1 MQTSDFHK
9 NRKLLVKKKSNF
21 PFILEIALIAF
32 QTRIVIKFVHGGGN
46 TMLNEQNI
54 FLNLNLNN
62 KQDVLEFI
70 SNKAHELNICKN
82 ISGVL
87 EDLNHRE
94 LEYSTGLQDG
104 FAIPHA
110 KSEHVKEATILFLRL
125 NTSIEWGTMDD
136 SKVSYIFALLVPKE
150 NEGNVHLQ
158 MISKLAVC
166 LLEDDFKEFIKSCND
181 STELKEYITKNME
194 VA

>member
-9 NRKLLVKKKSNF
+9 NRKAFVKIHRLF

-54 FLNLNLNN
+54 FLNLNLNS

-70 SNKAHELNICKN
+70 SNKAHELNVCEN
-82 ISGVL
+82 ISGLL

-94 LEYSTGLQDG
+94 AEYSTGLQDG

-110 KSEHVKEATILFLRL
+110 KSAHVKEATILFLRL

-136 SKVSYIFALLVPKE
+136 SEVSYIFALLVPKE

-181 STELKEYITKNME
+181 VTELKNYISENME

>member
-1 MQTSDFHK
+1 
-9 NRKLLVKKKSNF
+9 
-21 PFILEIALIAF
+21 
-32 QTRIVIKFVHGGGN
+32 
-46 TMLNEQNI
+46 MLNEQNI
-54 FLNLNLNN
+54 FLDLNVVN

-70 SNKAHELNICKN
+70 SKKAYELNICEN
-82 ISGVL
+82 ELGL
-87 EDLNHRE
+87 LADLNHRE
-94 LEYSTGLQDG
+94 EEYSTGLQDG

-110 KSEHVKEATILFLRL
+110 KSQHVKKTTILFLRL

-136 SKVSYIFALLVPKE
+136 TEVQYVFALLVPKE
-150 NEGNVHLQ
+150 NEGNIHLQ

-181 STELKEYITKNME
+181 SAELKAYITKNME